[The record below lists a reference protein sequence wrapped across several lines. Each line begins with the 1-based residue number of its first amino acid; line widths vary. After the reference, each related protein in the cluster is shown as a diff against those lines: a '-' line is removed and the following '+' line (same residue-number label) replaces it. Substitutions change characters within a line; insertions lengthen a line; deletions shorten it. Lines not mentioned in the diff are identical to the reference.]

1 MIKQIKRPTAF
12 TPLAKEVEDE
22 KDYIIAPG
30 IMLSDT
36 PLFSSLSVV
45 IITLEVKN
53 MIEAG
58 IIDPVKVVTGSIY
71 AATSIASVVLT
82 SNFIITTDKEENKGV
97 SLNMMPGGMM

>member
-1 MIKQIKRPTAF
+1 
-12 TPLAKEVEDE
+12 
-22 KDYIIAPG
+22 
-30 IMLSDT
+30 
-36 PLFSSLSVV
+36 
-45 IITLEVKN
+45 

-82 SNFIITTDKEENKGV
+82 SNVIITTDKEENKGV